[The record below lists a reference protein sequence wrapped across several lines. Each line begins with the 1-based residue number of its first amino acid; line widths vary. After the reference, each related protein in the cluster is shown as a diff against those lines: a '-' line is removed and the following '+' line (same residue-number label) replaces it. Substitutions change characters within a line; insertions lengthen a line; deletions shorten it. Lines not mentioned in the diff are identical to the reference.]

1 MGKARVIIHGRK
13 FPVVGAICMDQL
25 MVDTDDAD
33 ISPGDEAV
41 IIGSQGKETI
51 SALDLAN
58 HLGTIPYEICTAITS
73 RVPRIYIKK

>member
-1 MGKARVIIHGRK
+1 
-13 FPVVGAICMDQL
+13 